1 MTKHR
6 IGGTKD
12 EYCLYHHQNE
22 YIYVSTEC
30 LHSFHGIINRT
41 RHRDIEDFCIRRTQ
55 TVKVPF
61 HSMQQALYDA
71 LIEFETAALT
81 RLHGSRSVRFMMCT
95 IMRQASSCIHGLAPF
110 MDDIVAKRLS
120 QIQEDGELYEY
131 DFEMNEEFENSLF
144 ELADEIADL
153 SKKLTGEDPKFEKL
167 LQIIQVKQKED
178 NNRVIIFSSFRHTLR
193 YLKEKLASRGI
204 RVEQVDGNVADEVR
218 FEMRQRFLLDRE
230 RASISEGKA
239 ISRA

>member
-1 MTKHR
+1 MYRMKP
-6 IGGTKD
+6 
-12 EYCLYHHQNE
+12 EYYTGVDLIDREH
-22 YIYVSTEC
+22 
-30 LHSFHGIINRT
+30 T
-41 RHRDIEDFCIRRTQ
+41 R
-55 TVKVPF
+55 
-61 HSMQQALYDA
+61 
-71 LIEFETAALT
+71 
-81 RLHGSRSVRFMMCT
+81 
-95 IMRQASSCIHGLAPF
+95 
-110 MDDIVAKRLS
+110 
-120 QIQEDGELYEY
+120 
-131 DFEMNEEFENSLF
+131 LF

>member
-1 MTKHR
+1 
-6 IGGTKD
+6 
-12 EYCLYHHQNE
+12 
-22 YIYVSTEC
+22 
-30 LHSFHGIINRT
+30 
-41 RHRDIEDFCIRRTQ
+41 
-55 TVKVPF
+55 
-61 HSMQQALYDA
+61 MQQALYDA

-81 RLHGSRSVRFMMCT
+81 RLHGSRSVHFMMCT